1 MSEFFRTLC
10 CVPWVI
16 PTCFFLG
23 VDIFVVLAFV
33 SPPQADPSNEKLII
47 PRGKLWGQ
55 KSAAPPR
62 CGMAVSVT
70 PSHHGAMPAD
80 RYLLGLLSPGFPKRN
95 VYTRTYRCIYIY
107 IAHCLLRSKEIST
120 AGNSAHAFPTA
131 AIQHQS
137 QRSWERN
144 ASC

>member
-1 MSEFFRTLC
+1 MSKFFRTLC

-55 KSAAPPR
+55 ICCSPQVWHGCVCHPQPPW
-62 CGMAVSVT
+62 G
-70 PSHHGAMPAD
+70 
-80 RYLLGLLSPGFPKRN
+80 
-95 VYTRTYRCIYIY
+95 
-107 IAHCLLRSKEIST
+107 
-120 AGNSAHAFPTA
+120 
-131 AIQHQS
+131 
-137 QRSWERN
+137 N
-144 ASC
+144 ASRQISAGAAVTWLSQKKRINTYI